1 MSGGVVS
8 PYWLIAATTDNDTT
22 KHDDGANRHFASGA
36 SAASLV
42 DGLPHAPFIVQ
53 AISLRHRPD
62 SSIS

>member
-8 PYWLIAATTDNDTT
+8 LNRLIATTTDNDTV
-22 KHDDGANRHFASGA
+22 KHDDGANWHFASGA
-36 SAASLV
+36 STASLV
-42 DGLPHAPFIVQ
+42 DGLPHASRIVH